1 MKTQKLRLSK
11 VVAGLALLAS
21 GTAMAQVPFPFYGTA
36 HNVVTSENCTSGI
49 ARVTTTFTL
58 GSLVDPGT
66 YRMHVE
72 LYRGEWVSYGLA
84 GHKVED
90 EVLVAS
96 KNSASI
102 VETGSYGAEYHT
114 IDFFNPV
121 SSLYFDV
128 NKNGTYRAKAFLQKF
143 VSPNWE
149 PVHNTSL
156 SNSYGALDVPPFTVY
171 GDIDEIAFVENL
183 KIGSNLNY
191 SVNGLYQP
199 VPAPLVVTTCTASP
213 LTIKDIIGTMGSPGT
228 TTLTVEKGILSG
240 NNFTPVTSTVTTF
253 YEVDAHHDINL
264 TAAPFYLNNYAG
276 GLRITY
282 KMPDDECNGVYTPV
296 VKTTTLSVLTAGFLN
311 DYKARTGFGV
321 VSGCVSTSLTKD
333 VSNTWVI
340 SDGTMPSST
349 VANTFKCQNKTA
361 IGWQGAASVGI
372 TDLYYSGAY
381 TIDVYEVSPST
392 GDRLAGAPSLFLKS
406 GSSLAGDDVTFNDY
420 GSSAGFD
427 PLNGPYYVDAAAP
440 ANATGTG
447 DGYNYF
453 TQFYEAARTTPL
465 VVGTLT
471 QFSARVFCVDVSQY
485 PAGGCVV
492 SKKSYFRIANNGAFS
507 GSTFRTATDGEET
520 EEVPEYMSLEVYP
533 NPTTGIIN
541 IPVGAD
547 DKNVQVTITDNLGKQ
562 VMKTDNLESNHGE
575 LNMET
580 LPAGIYFYNVI
591 KNNTSYKGK
600 IVKH

>member
-21 GTAMAQVPFPFYGTA
+21 GTAMAQVTFPFYGTA
-36 HNVVTSENCTSGI
+36 HNVVTSENCATGV

-58 GSLVDPGT
+58 GSLVDAGT
-66 YRMHVE
+66 YRMKVE
-72 LYRGEWVSYGLA
+72 LYRGEWVSYGLG

-90 EVLVAS
+90 EVLVGTKIS
-96 KNSASI
+96 GSI

-121 SSLYFDV
+121 SNLYFNV
-128 NKNGTYRAKAFLQKF
+128 TRNGTYRAKAFLQRF
-143 VSPNWE
+143 DSPNWV

-156 SNSYGALDVPPFTVY
+156 STSYGALDVPPFTTW
-171 GDIDEIAFVENL
+171 GDMDEIAFVENL
-183 KIGSNLNY
+183 KIGNSLNY

-199 VPAPLVVTTCTASP
+199 VPAPLVITTCTASP
-213 LTIKDIIGTMGSPGT
+213 LTIKDIFGTMGNPGT
-228 TTLTVEKGILSG
+228 NTLTVEKGILSG
-240 NNFTPVTSTVTTF
+240 NNFTPISSTVTTF
-253 YEVDAHHDINL
+253 YETDAHHDINL
-264 TAAPFYLNNYAG
+264 SAAPFSINTAG
-276 GLRITY
+276 ALRITY

-296 VKTTTLSVLTAGFLN
+296 VKTTTLSVLTAAFLN

-321 VSGCVSTSLTKD
+321 VSGCASASFTKNVSS
-333 VSNTWVI
+333 TWVI
-340 SDGTMPSST
+340 PNGTMPSST
-349 VANTFKCQNKTA
+349 AANTFKCQNKTA

-372 TDLYYSGAY
+372 TDLYYSGPY

-420 GSSAGFD
+420 GSSVGFD

-453 TQFYEAARTTPL
+453 TQFYEAARLTPL

-492 SKKSYFRIANNGAFS
+492 SKKSYFRIANNGVFS

-520 EEVPEYMSLEVYP
+520 EEAPEYMSLDVYP

-541 IPVGAD
+541 IPVSAD

-575 LNMET
+575 LNIET

-600 IVKH
+600 IVKQ